1 MENLNKSSRPYRNEE
16 EIKALLK
23 EFEESNVTV
32 KEFCEIYSISESTF
46 HSWRNKYAPKSEKQG
61 EFIQIVN
68 DLTAINASSVYAELE
83 LPSKV
88 IIRFFEKPDIDLIK
102 ALM

>member
-1 MENLNKSSRPYRNEE
+1 MEHSNKPSRQHRNDEE
-16 EIKALLK
+16 VKALLK
-23 EFEESNVTV
+23 EFEESKKTV
-32 KEFCEIYSISESTF
+32 KEFCEIYSIHETTF
-46 HSWRNKYAPKSEKQG
+46 YQWRNKHSPKKEMQG

-68 DLTAINASSVYAELE
+68 DLTAIDTSSVYAELE

-88 IIRFFEKPDIDLIK
+88 IVRFFEKPDVDLIK

>member
-1 MENLNKSSRPYRNEE
+1 MEHSNKPSRPHRSDEE
-16 EIKALLK
+16 VKALLK

-32 KEFCEIYSISESTF
+32 KEFCEIYSIHETTF
-46 HSWRNKYAPKSEKQG
+46 HQWRNKHSPKKEMQG
-61 EFIQIVN
+61 EFITLVN
-68 DLTAINASSVYAELE
+68 DLPVTDTSCVYAELE

-88 IIRFFEKPDIDLIK
+88 IVRFFAKPDVNLIK

>member
-1 MENLNKSSRPYRNEE
+1 MENSNKPSPQHRNDEE
-16 EIKALLK
+16 VKALLK

-32 KEFCEIYSISESTF
+32 KEFCEIYSISEPTF
-46 HSWRNKYAPKSEKQG
+46 YSWRNKYAPKIEKQG

-68 DLTAINASSVYAELE
+68 DLTAIEASSVYAELE

-88 IIRFFEKPDIDLIK
+88 VVRFFEKPDVELIK